1 MARVLIVDDARFMRR
16 VVADVLVAAGHEI
29 AGEATDGSEVLEQFD
44 ALRPDVVTLDIT
56 MPDRDGLDVLRELME
71 RHPDARI
78 VMCSAVGQ
86 EPKVIEAMRLGAR
99 DYVVKPFRAER
110 LAEAVAAALT

>member
-16 VVADVLVAAGHEI
+16 VVADVLIAAGHEI
-29 AGEATDGSEVLEQFD
+29 AGEAADGTEVLAQFE
-44 ALRPDVVTLDIT
+44 ALHPDVVTLDIT
-56 MPDRDGLDVLRELME
+56 MPDRDGLDVLRELMK

-99 DYVVKPFRAER
+99 DYVVKPFRADR
-110 LAEAVAAALT
+110 LAEAVTAALA

>member
-1 MARVLIVDDARFMRR
+1 MARILIVDDALFMRR
-16 VVADVLVAAGHEI
+16 VVADVVVAAGHVV
-29 AGEATDGSEVLEQFD
+29 AGEAHDGTQVLDRFNE
-44 ALRPDVVTLDIT
+44 LRPDVVTLDIT
-56 MPDRDGLDVLRELME
+56 MPGKDGIQVLRELLDE
-71 RHPDARI
+71 HPDARI

-110 LAEAVAAALT
+110 LTEAIESALA